1 MQWEIYAN
9 KFRKAAEAQNKS
21 DAQISS
27 WLSYA
32 RKLFDTNLPIIYD
45 QTHFSQL
52 LGINNEYL
60 HRMSNAPQ
68 HFYRTFYIKKT
79 NGKKR
84 KIDEP
89 LPDLKKVQTWIRE
102 EILYKIPCSKY
113 AKAYIPKTSIR
124 DNVRFHKNQE
134 IVLTLDVKDFFP
146 SIKSGRILNVFLSV
160 GYNLPVAVLLT
171 RLTCLNESLPQGAPT
186 SAYLSNLTLKLFDER
201 LKLYCLDRKIRFTRY
216 ADDLTFSGNFK
227 IAQLLNYV
235 DYELKSLEMVR
246 NHKKFNV
253 MRKGCRQIVT
263 GVIVNEKQQ
272 LPKEYRMQIRQE
284 IHYIQKFGL
293 DSHLQHIGETRCNYV
308 SHLQGKIGYALLI
321 NPKDLKMKEYL
332 TFIQQL

>member
-1 MQWEIYAN
+1 MQWETYAK

-21 DAQISS
+21 DAQVSS

-32 RKLFDTNLPIIYD
+32 QKLFDANLPIIYE

-52 LGINNEYL
+52 LGIDNEYL

-68 HFYRTFYIKKT
+68 HFYRTFYIEKS

-89 LPDLKKVQTWIRE
+89 LPDLKKIQKWILE

-124 DNVRFHKNQE
+124 DNVRFHKKQE

-146 SIKSGRILNVFLSV
+146 SIKSGRILNIFLTI

-186 SAYLSNLTLKLFDER
+186 SAYLSNLVLKLFDER
-201 LKLYCLDRKIRFTRY
+201 LKLYCFDRKIRYTRY
-216 ADDLTFSGNFK
+216 ADDLTFSGDFK
-227 IAQLLNYV
+227 ITSLLNEV
-235 DYELKSLEMVR
+235 DNELKVLSMKR
-246 NHKKFNV
+246 NYKKFNV

-263 GVIVNEKQQ
+263 GIVVNEKQQ
-272 LPKEYRMQIRQE
+272 LPKQYRMQIRQE
-284 IHYIQKFGL
+284 IHYIQKFGI
-293 DSHLQHIGETRCNYV
+293 DSHLQHIGENRCNYL
-308 SHLQGKIGYALLI
+308 SHLQGKIGYALFI
-321 NPKDLKMKEYL
+321 NPQDIKMKEYL
-332 TFIQQL
+332 AFIQQL